1 MDRLLNFLKGR
12 IRQIISI
19 VIVIAFFSL
28 LVFGLWD
35 ALLKEKHELVLGVV
49 SVCFVFAYLMLKIPS
64 IKDFFVGGK
73 HLNIS
78 VNQKKE
84 IHSRISSQYCEPKNT
99 GDYDDEIPNSL
110 S

>member
-1 MDRLLNFLKGR
+1 
-12 IRQIISI
+12 
-19 VIVIAFFSL
+19 
-28 LVFGLWD
+28 
-35 ALLKEKHELVLGVV
+35 
-49 SVCFVFAYLMLKIPS
+49 MLKIPS